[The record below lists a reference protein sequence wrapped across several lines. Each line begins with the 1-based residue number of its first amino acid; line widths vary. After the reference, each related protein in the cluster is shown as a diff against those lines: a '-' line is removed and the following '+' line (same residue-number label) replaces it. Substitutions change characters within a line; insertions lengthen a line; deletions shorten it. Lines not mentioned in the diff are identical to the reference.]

1 MNNTD
6 MRPRRRSRLVVM
18 PLALV
23 IVLAGLWSA
32 FWFYAASTAETQIAR
47 WREREASFGR
57 VQTCASQSVAG
68 YPFRIEVRCND
79 AGLDLRAAQTAV
91 LRGLKDFSPKSLAS
105 RLRELQAAGGRLD
118 VTKAQIKLGDT
129 VAVAT
134 GQLGLSPRGR
144 LDGTLRVTV
153 AGLEQF
159 IAGQGG
165 LQAFMP

>member
-1 MNNTD
+1 NCDPSTDCDGVIALLGPHLSGKPSAMNNTD

-32 FWFYAASTAETQIAR
+32 FWFYAASTAETQITR

-79 AGLDLRAAQTAV
+79 AGLELRAPQ
-91 LRGLKDFSPKSLAS
+91 SPM
-105 RLRELQAAGGRLD
+105 
-118 VTKAQIKLGDT
+118 VIKTTD
-129 VAVAT
+129 
-134 GQLGLSPRGR
+134 
-144 LDGTLRVTV
+144 
-153 AGLEQF
+153 
-159 IAGQGG
+159 
-165 LQAFMP
+165 